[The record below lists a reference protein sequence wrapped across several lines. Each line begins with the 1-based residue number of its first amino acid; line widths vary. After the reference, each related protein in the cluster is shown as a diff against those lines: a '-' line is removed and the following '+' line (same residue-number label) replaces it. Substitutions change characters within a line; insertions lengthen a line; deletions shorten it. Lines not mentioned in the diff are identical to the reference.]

1 MGRLTPTLLMRVE
14 AFGDRMVEA
23 SERIL
28 RERKYQRLAEQMAAC
43 GTSVGAN
50 SYEADEA
57 MSRADFAKTIGI
69 VIKELNECRYWLRFC
84 MRRDWV
90 PTPDAAPIETEA
102 AQLKSIFGA
111 ILSRTRKN
119 NAVRTVH

>member
-1 MGRLTPTLLMRVE
+1 MRVE
-14 AFGDRMVEA
+14 DFGDRMVDVA
-23 SERIL
+23 ERIL
-28 RERKYQRLAEQMAAC
+28 RERKYQRLSEQVAAC

-69 VIKELNECRYWLRFC
+69 VIKELNECRFWLRFC
-84 MRRDWV
+84 IRREWV
-90 PTPDAAPIETEA
+90 PMPDAAPLENEA

-119 NAVRTVH
+119 NAARTIK